1 MSSGGV
7 PNRRNTVRTFI
18 INIPLRLPRSQT
30 SNPHSRDEGR
40 HIKTLMK
47 HSPSTTLVNVNPRR
61 DFSLRW
67 LQHVKAAV
75 YRHIPRTC
83 YSCNIHRAVRRIDKC
98 RAHGRTS
105 SIYSRP
111 FFCVKRQTRVC
122 QKLSEGYNAIFTHA
136 PFCVKRQTHVC
147 QKLSENDPTILCRGS
162 GLVPNKLRTLC

>member
-30 SNPHSRDEGR
+30 SNPHSRNEGR

-83 YSCNIHRAVRRIDKC
+83 YSCNIHGAVRR
-98 RAHGRTS
+98 GTS

-111 FFCVKRQTRVC
+111 FLVSNVKLMSAKSCLKTIPLFFAVAAGWC
-122 QKLSEGYNAIFTHA
+122 LTNSELSAREAEY
-136 PFCVKRQTHVC
+136 R
-147 QKLSENDPTILCRGS
+147 
-162 GLVPNKLRTLC
+162 